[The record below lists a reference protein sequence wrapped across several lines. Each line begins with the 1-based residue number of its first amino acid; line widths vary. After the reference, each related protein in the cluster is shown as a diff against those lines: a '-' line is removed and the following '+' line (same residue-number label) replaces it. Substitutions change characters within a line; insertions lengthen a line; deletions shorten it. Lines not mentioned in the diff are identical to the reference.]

1 MEAPLHDP
9 VFDFHV
15 ARQVPLQGEFA
26 GAVEAL
32 EGFAVRVQVHVAH
45 QVVHAVEF
53 LPTQLPETVT
63 RRTQVTRMQGSLS
76 LCTRAPR
83 PM

>member
-1 MEAPLHDP
+1 MEAPLHDTML
-9 VFDFHV
+9 DFHV

-45 QVVHAVEF
+45 QVVHPVEL
-53 LPTQLPETVT
+53 LPAQLLETVT
-63 RRTQVTRMQGSLS
+63 RRTQVTCRQG
-76 LCTRAPR
+76 TP
-83 PM
+83 PP